1 MKTTKF
7 FSEIKKVA
15 NDSTINSVFAYSV
28 NPDKNFYEIYL
39 HSEPTAKV
47 KAMCEKNGFS
57 IKENILNVNEGGEMV
72 AHKIWEVMPTD
83 ANEIE
88 YVTCE
93 EVLKNVN
100 ENVIIASDKAMVE
113 AGLFKCNPREGHIT
127 IWTYELNHVWNKMQ
141 WTPIMRVF
149 EKPLLEDI
157 KDEDGRV
164 IEQKSTHKIDSF
176 YGAPINGNIDLTRF
190 LANRGINVTPI
201 EA

>member
-15 NDSTINSVFAYSV
+15 NDSTIESMFAYSV
-28 NPDKNFYEIYL
+28 NPDNNFYEIIL

-47 KAMCEKNGFS
+47 KSLCEKNGFS
-57 IKENILNVNEGGEMV
+57 IEKNIMNVNEGGEMV
-72 AHKIWEVMPTD
+72 AHTIWEVRPINAED
-83 ANEIE
+83 IE
-88 YVTCE
+88 FVTNDE
-93 EVLKNVN
+93 TFKNVN

-127 IWTYELNHVWNKMQ
+127 IWTYELNHVWNQMQ

-164 IEQKSTHKIDSF
+164 IEQKSTHKIDNF
-176 YGAPINGNIDLTRF
+176 YGAPINGNLDLTRF